1 MSYQKP
7 CWNQGRLSSLV
18 NKQVWGP
25 AVCLTE
31 LSLTKVKVQGC
42 FKENLQCLSV
52 VKWFGGMKS
61 GVWMWW
67 SLWCLEEWCLDVV
80 ELVVHEECLDVV
92 ELVVQCLEGQVIAI
106 HTRLI
111 DRSRG
116 LRCIVLQRFAMQ
128 CSAGQ

>member
-1 MSYQKP
+1 
-7 CWNQGRLSSLV
+7 
-18 NKQVWGP
+18 
-25 AVCLTE
+25 
-31 LSLTKVKVQGC
+31 
-42 FKENLQCLSV
+42 
-52 VKWFGGMKS
+52 
-61 GVWMWW
+61 MWW

-92 ELVVQCLEGQVIAI
+92 ELVVQCLEGQVIAN